1 MGRLFL
7 LPALCL
13 LSNSFSAHPST
24 FFIPLLFLHLSIGP
38 YPIFHFHIFF
48 NLPVIAGV
56 CRVKFHRNALIVS
69 LFWWKQR
76 RTVLLIYVSLCGFY
90 LVIFVDVSLK
100 FHRSA
105 LIVSWLR
112 WIYDET
118 TDETVKAETKRF
130 FHLNNLVY
138 NRLGTGW
145 RRETFKPYSHKK
157 QVDWAMKSSWLYS
170 KIKFSSFGF
179 RNGYEIIA

>member
-56 CRVKFHRNALIVS
+56 CRVKFHR
-69 LFWWKQR
+69 
-76 RTVLLIYVSLCGFY
+76 
-90 LVIFVDVSLK
+90 
-100 FHRSA
+100 SA

-118 TDETVKAETKRF
+118 TDEIVKAETKRF

-138 NRLGTGW
+138 NRLETGW
-145 RRETFKPYSHKK
+145 RRETFKLYSHKK

-170 KIKFSSFGF
+170 KIKLILEGNQLQSIPFPSRVLLRF
-179 RNGYEIIA
+179 RQQE